1 MRIRKRLGE
10 QTPPYQDVYGEKSG
24 EASTM
29 KRFAT
34 NKKWI
39 KRIGTLLAGVAVVTF
54 LLVCYRCPFD
64 FLFGISCPG
73 CGMTRAFWALADLDL
88 KGAFHAHPLF
98 PVVVVLAVG
107 YLLEKAGR
115 IRLAEKRRNG
125 ILITVCVLFIAV
137 YLFRLW
143 QGSDIVR
150 ICPEEGMVFRLIEV
164 LQEHIW

>member
-1 MRIRKRLGE
+1 
-10 QTPPYQDVYGEKSG
+10 
-24 EASTM
+24 M
-29 KRFAT
+29 KNT
-34 NKKWI
+34 KWI
-39 KRIGTLLAGVAVVTF
+39 KRIRNLLIVIAAGIF

-98 PVVVVLAVG
+98 PVVVVLAAG
-107 YLLEKAGR
+107 YLLEKTGR

-150 ICPEEGMVFRLIEV
+150 ICPEEGLVFRLIEV